1 MTPSNPLPTPNAVVA
16 AVRGAGPSFITVHSL
31 CNFFE
36 IGPSRQP
43 FYDILNALIDEGR
56 LLLCSFVPERGHGM
70 YVGLATDENRR
81 IAEEPP
87 QD

>member
-1 MTPSNPLPTPNAVVA
+1 MTHPLPTPDAVVA
-16 AVRGAGPSFITVHSL
+16 AVRCAKTFITVNDL
-31 CNFFE
+31 CDSFR
-36 IGPSRQP
+36 IGRYRQP
-43 FYDILNALIDEGR
+43 FFDILNALVDRGAI
-56 LLLCSFVPERGHGM
+56 LYCSFVPERGHGM